1 MSFTVLAGRAMAVT
15 TGAKELAGLGAAVA
29 LIQRDAAG
37 LGATSDDGVDSH
49 QSLLCG
55 SLCLYNEII
64 P

>member
-1 MSFTVLAGRAMAVT
+1 MAVT